1 LKPLGFIIITYNRPS
16 DTLELL
22 KNIANLDKTGELL
35 EEIIILNNASSESYS
50 DVENFIK
57 ANSSLPFKY
66 LLSSENK
73 GVSGG
78 RNYAIK
84 KSTAPV
90 LIFLDDDAVFKNTDA
105 LANTYTAF
113 NQSKNTGILA
123 FKVYYYDTS
132 EMQKN
137 AFPHKQFNEKKDL
150 PHFETYYYSGCAH
163 AIRKDVFEKVK
174 YYPEDFFYGME
185 EYDLSYRAINAGYTI
200 EYTDKIEVL
209 HKESPL
215 GRMPSEEKIRSMWVN
230 KSKVSWKYLP
240 RIYYFTTKWMW
251 SFEYLLK
258 TKFNLKGWFKG
269 WKQIKRIP
277 STEIRKV
284 VNASALEYLKRVKAR
299 LWY

>member
-1 LKPLGFIIITYNRPS
+1 MKPLGFIIITYNRPS

-22 KNIANLDKTGELL
+22 KNIATLDKANDLL
-35 EEIIILNNASSESYS
+35 EEIIVVNNASSENYDEVESY
-50 DVENFIK
+50 IK
-57 ANSSLPFKY
+57 RNKDLPFY
-66 LLSSENK
+66 YYASPENK

-84 KSTAPV
+84 KSNAPILV
-90 LIFLDDDAVFKNTDA
+90 FLDDDAVFKNKDA
-105 LANTYTAF
+105 LINILNAF
-113 NQSKNTGILA
+113 NQDNQAGILA
-123 FKVYYYDTS
+123 FKVYYYDTL

-137 AFPHKQFNEKKDL
+137 AFPHKQFIKKKDL
-150 PHFETYYYSGCAH
+150 PHFDTYYYPGCAH
-163 AIRKDVFEKVK
+163 AIRKEVFDKIN

-185 EYDLSYRAINAGYTI
+185 EYDLSYRAIDSGYTI
-200 EYTDKIEVL
+200 EYTGTVQVL

-251 SFEYLLK
+251 SFEYLQK

-269 WKQIKRIP
+269 WGQIKRIP

-284 VNASALEYLKRVKAR
+284 ISPRSIDYLKKVNAR

>member
-22 KNIANLDKTGELL
+22 KNIVTLDRAAELL
-35 EEIIILNNASSESYS
+35 EEIIVLNNASTESYTN
-50 DVENFIK
+50 VESYIK
-57 ANSSLPFKY
+57 DNSALPFKY
-66 LLSSENK
+66 FFSPENK

-84 KSTAPV
+84 KSNAPV
-90 LIFLDDDAVFKNTDA
+90 LVFLDDDAILKNKDA
-105 LANTYTAF
+105 LINIHKTF
-113 NQSKNTGILA
+113 DQNINTGILA
-123 FKVYYYDTS
+123 FRVYYYATG

-137 AFPHKQFNEKKDL
+137 AFPHKLFSEKKDL
-150 PHFETYYYSGCAH
+150 QNFETYYYSGCAH
-163 AIRKDVFEKVK
+163 AIRKDVFDKVK

-185 EYDLSYRAINAGYTI
+185 EYDLSYRAINSGYTI

-230 KSKVSWKYLP
+230 KSKVAWKYLP
-240 RIYYFTTKWMW
+240 RVYYFTTKWMW

-258 TKFNLKGWFKG
+258 TKFNLKGWLNG

-277 STEIRKV
+277 PAEIRKV
-284 VNASALEYLKRVKAR
+284 VNPSALEYLKKVKAR

>member
-1 LKPLGFIIITYNRPS
+1 MKPLGFIIITYNRPS

-22 KNIANLDKTGELL
+22 KNITALDKAEELL
-35 EEIIILNNASSESYS
+35 QEVIIVNNASSEDYIE
-50 DVENFIK
+50 VENFIK
-57 ANSSLPFKY
+57 SNPAFPFQY
-66 LLSSENK
+66 YTATENK

-84 KSTAPV
+84 KSSAPILV
-90 LIFLDDDAVFKNTDA
+90 FLDDDAVFKNKDA
-105 LANTYTAF
+105 LINIHSAF
-113 NQSKNTGILA
+113 NQNGTAGILA
-123 FKVYYYDTS
+123 FKVYYYDTG
-132 EMQKN
+132 EMQEN
-137 AFPHKQFNEKKDL
+137 AFPHKQFREKKDL

-163 AIRKDVFEKVK
+163 AIRKDVFDKVN

-185 EYDLSYRAINAGYTI
+185 EYDLSYRAINAGYII
-200 EYTDKIEVL
+200 EYTNKIEVL

-230 KSKVSWKYLP
+230 KSKVAWKYLP
-240 RIYYFTTKWMW
+240 RINYFTTKWMW

-258 TKFNLKGWFKG
+258 TKFNRKGWFKG

-284 VNASALEYLKRVKAR
+284 VTNSALEYLKKVKAR

>member
-1 LKPLGFIIITYNRPS
+1 MKPLGFIIITYNRPS

-22 KNIANLDKTGELL
+22 KNIVTLDKAEDLL
-35 EEIIILNNASSESYS
+35 QEVIVFNNASSENYS
-50 DVENFIK
+50 EVESFIK
-57 ANSSLPFKY
+57 SNPALPFQY
-66 LLSSENK
+66 HLSAENK

-84 KSTAPV
+84 KSTAPL
-90 LIFLDDDAVFKNTDA
+90 LIFLDDDALFKNKDA
-105 LANTYTAF
+105 LINIQSAF
-113 NQSKNTGILA
+113 GQNPRTGILA
-123 FKVYYYDTS
+123 FKVYYYDTG

-137 AFPHKQFNEKKDL
+137 AFPHKQFLEKKDL
-150 PHFETYYYSGCAH
+150 SHFETYYYPGCAH
-163 AIRKDVFEKVK
+163 AIRKEVFDKVK

-185 EYDLSYRAINAGYTI
+185 EYDLSYRAIDAGYTI
-200 EYTDKIEVL
+200 EYTDKAEVL

-230 KSKVSWKYLP
+230 KSKVAWKYLP

-258 TKFNLKGWFKG
+258 TKFNIKGWFKG
-269 WKQIKRIP
+269 WRQIKRVP
-277 STEIRKV
+277 STEIRKAIST
-284 VNASALEYLKRVKAR
+284 NSIEYLKKVKAR